1 MPETTPTEE
10 RIAAEIAALDPR
22 IELIAVEAPA
32 RESLRLYI
40 DHPDGVGLELCER
53 VTMQVRDLLAD
64 YALEVSSPGLDRP
77 LTKPEHFRQFVGHRV
92 RIATSEPIDG
102 RKNFTGLLTAADAGT
117 VTIESEGGDAEIPFD
132 VVRRSNLVPELSEV
146 QT

>member
-1 MPETTPTEE
+1 MEPTESQIE
-10 RIAAEIAALDPR
+10 ENIAELDPR

-53 VTMQVRDLLAD
+53 VTLQVRDLLGD

-77 LTKPEHFRQFVGHRV
+77 LVKPEHFARFVGHQA
-92 RIATSEPIDG
+92 RIRTEQPIDG
-102 RKNFTGLLTAADAGT
+102 RRNFTGRLTAAEAEA
-117 VTIESEGGDAEIPFD
+117 VRIESAGETIEIPFD
-132 VVRRSNLVPELSEV
+132 LINRSNLVPELSEV
-146 QT
+146 QS